1 MSLVK
6 SSSINAFSVAA
17 KLASA
22 LVLNKI
28 LAAYIGPSGYAV
40 IGQFQNAASIF
51 VSLAGGVM
59 AIGVTKLT
67 AQHFDDIE
75 KQHFAWKTV
84 AKLSLILSL
93 IIIPILILLDGR
105 LNQIFLKESGLD
117 GVFIWL
123 ALCLPML
130 VWNNLILGVING
142 KKEIKLYVIGS
153 ISASIIS
160 TLIIGLF
167 SIYFGIYGALIA
179 ISINSAFILIV
190 LLYILKGCQWFR
202 LKYFIGSINNTVIR
216 ELFGFGMIGLTSA
229 IAAPVSYMV
238 IRNLLTDRL
247 GSESAGY
254 WQACWKISEMYLF
267 VITTTLATYYLPR
280 IAEIKKIQEL
290 KREIFKTYLIVLPVT
305 IIGAVAV
312 FLSRD
317 FIINILFSTEFLP
330 MRELFGW
337 QLFGDVIKIASWIL
351 AYVMIGRAMFKYFII
366 TEVIFTLTFILMA
379 YKFIEIYGLIGVSI
393 AYAANY
399 ILYLITLSI
408 IIKKELDKRF
418 NN

>member
-179 ISINSAFILIV
+179 ISINSAFILITPSV
-190 LLYILKGCQWFR
+190 
-202 LKYFIGSINNTVIR
+202 V
-216 ELFGFGMIGLTSA
+216 
-229 IAAPVSYMV
+229 
-238 IRNLLTDRL
+238 
-247 GSESAGY
+247 
-254 WQACWKISEMYLF
+254 
-267 VITTTLATYYLPR
+267 R
-280 IAEIKKIQEL
+280 IE
-290 KREIFKTYLIVLPVT
+290 
-305 IIGAVAV
+305 
-312 FLSRD
+312 
-317 FIINILFSTEFLP
+317 
-330 MRELFGW
+330 
-337 QLFGDVIKIASWIL
+337 
-351 AYVMIGRAMFKYFII
+351 
-366 TEVIFTLTFILMA
+366 
-379 YKFIEIYGLIGVSI
+379 
-393 AYAANY
+393 
-399 ILYLITLSI
+399 
-408 IIKKELDKRF
+408 
-418 NN
+418 